1 MKEFLKGFLF
11 RGLVACG
18 GGPVV
23 LAVIY
28 GILGATGEV
37 TELSPGEVSLGI
49 LSITVLAF
57 FVAGMTAIYQM
68 EKLPLSMA
76 ILLHG
81 GALYAAY
88 LVIYLLNGWMQRQL
102 TPILVF
108 TAVFL
113 AGYGLVWLMIYL
125 ITKTKT
131 QRLNELLK
139 KE

>member
-1 MKEFLKGFLF
+1 MKEFWKGFLF

-28 GILGATGEV
+28 GILGTTGAV
-37 TELSPGEVSLGI
+37 TELTPKEVSVGI
-49 LSITVLAF
+49 LSITLLAF
-57 FVAGMTAIYQM
+57 LVAGMTAIYQI

-76 ILLHG
+76 ILIHG
-81 GALYAAY
+81 GALYVAY
-88 LVIYLLNGWMQRQL
+88 LAIYLLNGWMKRQL

-108 TAVFL
+108 TGVFL
-113 AGYGLVWLMIYL
+113 AGYALTWLVIYL
-125 ITKTKT
+125 VTKAKT
-131 QRLNELLK
+131 QRLNERLK